1 MLRSLLHWMKGAV
14 CSAAL
19 AGIAVAAV
27 AEAAQAR
34 ELRFA
39 TFEPQQAF
47 FASEIVQAWI
57 DKVNPELGDG
67 TAFKLY
73 AGGLLGPPA
82 AQVDALKSGV
92 ADAAF
97 VALTYTPGVFP
108 RSSVTE
114 LPFVAT
120 NSHQGTLTMQTLME
134 EGLLGSEFDD
144 FKVIGFFTPGGYH
157 IITKGTEVKVPAD
170 AAGLKLRTSSPLVSD
185 MVALLG
191 GAGVSLPSPDTYE
204 AMERRLVQGAVWN
217 FEAVRSFRIY
227 EPADYAIALGMTN
240 SPLALLM
247 SRSTYEGLSEADRA
261 AVDSLSGR
269 AFAEWAADVIDATDK
284 AQREL
289 LEAGGDIAIHNPTE
303 AELAEWRAVLAP
315 IEQRWLDQMTAAGVD
330 GAALLAR
337 AREIS
342 AAQ

>member
-1 MLRSLLHWMKGAV
+1 
-14 CSAAL
+14 
-19 AGIAVAAV
+19 
-27 AEAAQAR
+27 
-34 ELRFA
+34 
-39 TFEPQQAF
+39 
-47 FASEIVQAWI
+47 
-57 DKVNPELGDG
+57 
-67 TAFKLY
+67 
-73 AGGLLGPPA
+73 
-82 AQVDALKSGV
+82 
-92 ADAAF
+92 
-97 VALTYTPGVFP
+97 
-108 RSSVTE
+108 
-114 LPFVAT
+114 
-120 NSHQGTLTMQTLME
+120 
-134 EGLLGSEFDD
+134 
-144 FKVIGFFTPGGYH
+144 
-157 IITKGTEVKVPAD
+157 
-170 AAGLKLRTSSPLVSD
+170 
-185 MVALLG
+185 
-191 GAGVSLPSPDTYE
+191 
-204 AMERRLVQGAVWN
+204 QGAVWN

-289 LEAGGDIAIHNPTE
+289 LEAGGDIASHDPTE
-303 AELAEWRAVLAP
+303 AELADWRAVLAP